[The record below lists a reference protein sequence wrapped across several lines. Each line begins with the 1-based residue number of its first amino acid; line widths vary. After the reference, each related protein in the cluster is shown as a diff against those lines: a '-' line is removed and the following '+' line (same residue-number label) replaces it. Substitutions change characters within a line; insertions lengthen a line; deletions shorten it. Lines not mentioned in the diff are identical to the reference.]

1 MYRPG
6 IGEVELPNE
15 IERALEEQRLVFFCG
30 AGISVYTGLPLFKGL
45 VEEFSKGPMVRFRNS
60 PEAIW
65 SLRKL
70 PSTQASTI
78 AP

>member
-30 AGISVYTGLPLFKGL
+30 AGVSVYTGLPLFKGL
-45 VEEFSKGPMVRFRNS
+45 VEEVFQRTYRPIQ
-60 PEAIW
+60 E
-65 SLRKL
+65 L
-70 PSTQASTI
+70 PGDDLEPAMAAFCASRV
-78 AP
+78 